1 MNNFKDMCISS
12 LGVVSGTVA
21 MTAVSEALQ
30 VVSALFTIFLGAVT
44 LIRAIIGTVDAVRKH
59 ARGEATAEETDE
71 KLKQIEENLKGGK
84 DNDAQ

>member
-1 MNNFKDMCISS
+1 MNNFKDMCISF

-30 VVSALFTIFLGAVT
+30 FVSALVTLFLGAVT
-44 LIRAIIGTVDAVRKH
+44 LIRAIIGTVEAIRKH
-59 ARGEATAEETDE
+59 ARGKATAEETDD